1 MKLRESMEN
10 IHHDGTISK
19 LAIQFV
25 KATKEKDEKTQEE
38 LKGLMAATFMAM
50 GWNRKYTIRFIDSL
64 SAVTDH
70 QDIEHLL
77 SQHGIHKDD
86 YERTQGIGEEA
97 PFDKNITYLMNIGI
111 PMIPKETV
119 KGEIG
124 NLKNYLIKKGLKIRK
139 IKLDRQNQYNNKF
152 VNIIVKITAISKM
165 DREDVFDI
173 IEPEYEAESVERI

>member
-25 KATKEKDEKTQEE
+25 KATKEKDEIAQEE

-50 GWNRKYTIRFIDSL
+50 GWNRKYTI
-64 SAVTDH
+64 
-70 QDIEHLL
+70 
-77 SQHGIHKDD
+77 HKDD
-86 YERTQGIGEEA
+86 YERSQGIGEEA

-124 NLKNYLIKKGLKIRK
+124 NLKNYLIKKGLKIKK